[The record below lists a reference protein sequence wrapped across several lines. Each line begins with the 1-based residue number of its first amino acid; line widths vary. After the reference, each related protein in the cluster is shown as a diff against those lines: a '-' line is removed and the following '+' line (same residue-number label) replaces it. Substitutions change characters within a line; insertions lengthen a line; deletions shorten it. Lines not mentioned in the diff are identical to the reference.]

1 MSWASRRKILI
12 GVTLSLVVL
21 TALVL
26 TVIAF
31 VYEAP
36 SCSDGKQNDDERG
49 VDCGGASCSYLCS
62 ADVDG
67 ATVRFAR
74 ILRPQ
79 AGRVDVIA
87 YVDNKDAR
95 AAAHGVTALVELYDD
110 AQVLLGTKT
119 VVIDIPEGT
128 TVPVYLAD
136 VYRGQ
141 GEVSQ
146 VFVSLDTTTLKW
158 FSPTRTYEA
167 PTVRTVEIGET
178 ELPRIRA
185 TLYNDSAFPLYN
197 ITPVATVFDAEGNA
211 IAASKTIVTQMGGQ
225 SSATVLFT
233 WNEPFSSPPAR
244 IEVLPVTPL
253 HLP

>member
-1 MSWASRRKILI
+1 MSWASKRKVLI
-12 GVTLSLVVL
+12 IVLLSLVGI
-21 TALVL
+21 TLVTL

-36 SCSDGKQNDDERG
+36 SCSDSKQNDDERG
-49 VDCGGASCSYLCS
+49 VDCGGASCTYLCS

-79 AGRVDVIA
+79 PGRLDVIA
-87 YVDNKDAR
+87 YIDNKDTH
-95 AAAHGVTALVELYDD
+95 AAAKGVNAIVELYDEN
-110 AQVLLGTKT
+110 QSLLATKT

-128 TVPVYLAD
+128 TVPVYMAD

-141 GEVSQ
+141 GTASQ
-146 VFVSLDTTTLKW
+146 VFVSLDTGTLRW
-158 FSPTRTYEA
+158 FTPTEEYEV

-211 IAASKTIVTQMGGQ
+211 IASSKTIVTQMGGQ
-225 SSATVLFT
+225 SSATILFT
-233 WNEPFSSPPAR
+233 WNESFISPPAR
-244 IEVLPVTPL
+244 VEVLPITQLQSP
-253 HLP
+253 